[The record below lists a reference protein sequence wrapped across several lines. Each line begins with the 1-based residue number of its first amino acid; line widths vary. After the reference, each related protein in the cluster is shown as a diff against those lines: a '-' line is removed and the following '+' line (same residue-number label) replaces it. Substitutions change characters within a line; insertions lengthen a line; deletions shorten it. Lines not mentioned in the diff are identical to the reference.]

1 MKKILIIH
9 GVNLNLLGT
18 RERHIYGDKTLKDI
32 DNHLSSVFPEV
43 TFEFFQSN
51 HEGAII
57 DKLHQARDSF
67 DGIVLNAGAYTH
79 YSIAIR
85 DAIASISVPV
95 VEVHLSNIFAR
106 EEFRHKSVISAVCK
120 GVISGF
126 GIESYV
132 LGVKALVG
140 E

>member
-132 LGVKALVG
+132 LGVKALLG

>member
-9 GVNLNLLGT
+9 GANLNLLGM
-18 RERHIYGDKTLKDI
+18 REKRIYGDKTLDDI
-32 DNHLSSVFPEV
+32 NNYVASVFGEV

-51 HEGAII
+51 HEGDII
-57 DKLHQARDSF
+57 DKLHHAQGNF
-67 DGIVLNAGAYTH
+67 DGVVLNAGAHTH

-85 DAIASISVPV
+85 DAIAGISVPV

-120 GVISGF
+120 GMISGF
-126 GIESYV
+126 GAESYV
-132 LGVKALVG
+132 LGVKALLG
-140 E
+140 A